1 MTTEKVTVT
10 IDTQEVAKLKEE
22 AADLG
27 MSVSAYVRYRLFGL
41 KDEDLKIIPHWL
53 KTHIYIKKDRP
64 LSLTQTKWVISH
76 TACKKIHFNGRC
88 YFFLNDY
95 LIFIRIKNEAV
106 IKFVRSLD
114 DNADIRLQIWDFFVN
129 SKKKE
134 FTLNEIKELLC
145 LGVIKKEPSGY
156 SIPIPGHYINL
167 NGSLLISTRYD
178 VSNDTPVLFE
188 DLF

>member
-1 MTTEKVTVT
+1 MTTEKVTIT

-27 MSVSAYVRYRLFGL
+27 MSLSAYVRYRLFGV
-41 KDEDLKIIPHWL
+41 KDVKIIPPWL

-64 LSLTQTKWVISH
+64 LSLAQTRWITSH
-76 TACKKIHFNGRC
+76 ASCKKIHFNGRC

-95 LIFIRIKNEAV
+95 LVFIRIKNEAV
-106 IKFVRSLD
+106 VKYVRSLD
-114 DNADIRLQIWDFFVN
+114 SNGDIRFQIWDFFVN

-134 FTLNEIKELLC
+134 FTSGEIKELLKID
-145 LGVIKKEPSGY
+145 VIKKEPSGY
-156 SIPIPGHYINL
+156 SLPISGHYINL

-178 VSNDTPVLFE
+178 AFDDTPVLFE